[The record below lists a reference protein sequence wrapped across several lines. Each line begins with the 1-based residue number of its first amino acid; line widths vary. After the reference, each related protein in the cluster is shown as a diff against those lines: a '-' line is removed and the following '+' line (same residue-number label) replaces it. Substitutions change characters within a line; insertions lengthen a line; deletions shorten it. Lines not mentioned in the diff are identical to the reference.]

1 MKLKII
7 TLAALI
13 SLVASCSGSDQSKEI
28 KISDAAETTA
38 YVEYLFCKNGPDM
51 SQESFATMISEW
63 NTIQDGMENPVP
75 MSVGL
80 VPRTETDL
88 YDGMWVLVWQSKEQ
102 SEKGW
107 EEWLAGP
114 AEAWI
119 EKTSSIL
126 SCVDSNGDAINY
138 SFNVSNFR
146 PAQAQ
151 DAEPGG
157 VVGFNFCSYNDS
169 FGPGELIAANGIYNQ
184 WLDAAVE
191 AAGTSTPYFYTIHEP
206 NFETPIPGSSAGS
219 YDYAFHHFW
228 DSEESR
234 VQGLAMFEQ
243 TAPAPQGPQ
252 PDCIQEPFLFDS
264 YPFRSP
270 QM

>member
-1 MKLKII
+1 MKIKII
-7 TLAALI
+7 TLAGII
-13 SLVASCSGSDQSKEI
+13 SLLASCSESGDIE
-28 KISDAAETTA
+28 ISDAAENTA

-51 SQESFATMISEW
+51 SQESFAGMLSEW

-107 EEWLAGP
+107 QEWLAGP
-114 AEAWI
+114 AEAWT

-126 SCVDSNGDAINY
+126 SCTDSNGDAINY

-146 PAQAQ
+146 PAQTQ
-151 DAEPGG
+151 DPEPGG
-157 VVGFNFCSYNDS
+157 VVGFNFCSYTDS

-191 AAGTSTPYFYTIHEP
+191 AAGTETPYFYTIHEP

-234 VQGLAMFEQ
+234 ELGAQLFEE
-243 TAPAPQGPQ
+243 TAPEIDGPQ
-252 PDCIQEPFLFDS
+252 PDCSEMLLFDS
-264 YPFRSP
+264 VPFRAP
-270 QM
+270 EV